1 MMSLKTSK
9 RKIVCVILILVA
21 VLATVGIFVLNSSKN
36 NVPERIITSHDPEIQ
51 RSMTYGQVQP
61 GEDAVVGTEFVKF
74 DAFFARDLTGNG
86 YANKLRGSCREINDN
101 DTLFISLNVLT
112 EGQFENGQITIN
124 GQNIKLQTA
133 LITDDIIAN
142 NVISS
147 DAKLIN
153 LNTIYPGSQKLIS
166 GVIKPNIKNNINN
179 YSQTNTVTLT
189 GTYVTNGGTRIPIEK
204 QVPFTVDWHGD
215 LTAYVRASI
224 NSIDTITKDIAEI
237 KELDEGIELDFQ
249 IQVMEISKNLSKERL
264 LIKKQH
270 IEVKIPSLNGY
281 KPTLVALAN
290 TGLTY
295 DYNPLTGMLIIEKE
309 AVTDGL
315 GNITGSV
322 PDNTTLN
329 IKLMY
334 PLEAYDIELAEDIIL
349 ELPVSAY
356 YEGYN
361 NPNSEF
367 QNPKKS
373 NIAKRNIYAKYI
385 YRQGKAFGI
394 EITVGKYVNKAN
406 PFYQGY
412 VVSKEKPLN
421 GYNNIDLGTEPD
433 LYTVRWMIG
442 IGEWDIESIVTEE
455 NPDTNRRYVCKR
467 KCNKSRCIRIH
478 KKHRNIF
485 CKCRE
490 CIGNRWIYRSV

>member
-112 EGQFENGQITIN
+112 EGQFENGQIAIN

-133 LITDDIIAN
+133 LIADDMITS

-153 LNTIYPGSQKLIS
+153 LNTIYSGSQKLIS

-204 QVPFTVDWHGD
+204 QVPFTVDWHGNIM
-215 LTAYVRASI
+215 AGVRASV
-224 NSIDTITKDIAEI
+224 NSVDTVTKDISQI
-237 KELDEGIELDFQ
+237 KELEENIELNFQ
-249 IQVMEISKNLSKERL
+249 IQVYETSSSYSKAAL
-264 LIKKQH
+264 LIKKEH

-281 KPTLVALAN
+281 GPTLVALSN

-295 DYNPLTGMLIIEKE
+295 NYNPLTGMLIIEKE
-309 AVTDGL
+309 AVTDGA

-322 PDNTTLN
+322 PNSTTLN
-329 IKLMY
+329 IKLTY

-373 NIAKRNIYAKYI
+373 NTAKRNIYVKYI
-385 YRQGKAFGI
+385 YREGQAFSI
-394 EITVGKYVNKAN
+394 EMTVGQYVNKSN
-406 PFYQGY
+406 PYYKGY
-412 VVSKEKPLN
+412 VVSKEKPLK
-421 GYNNIDLGTEPD
+421 GYSNIGLGTEPD

-442 IGEWDIESIVTEE
+442 IGEWDIDSIVTEE
-455 NPDTNRRYVCKR
+455 NPTTLRRHVR
-467 KCNKSRCIRIH
+467 KK
-478 KKHRNIF
+478 
-485 CKCRE
+485 
-490 CIGNRWIYRSV
+490 